1 MQTGTSRRNAGAIAI
16 VLGVAAV
23 FMLNG
28 AAQAQS
34 PAAPRYPWDH
44 RPTKCFAEDAP
55 ALGDCKLENWPTFG
69 LTTRRLAILYFNRQ
83 FELLEHALAE
93 IATPER
99 RFASGE
105 SGDLAIYEAFRH
117 MLPGGGVD
125 QGEWEGRIA
134 RWRAAAPESRYTHF
148 AEARFLYSYAWNGRG
163 SGYAASVSK
172 ESWDLF
178 NIRLQEAE
186 QLLFKAPQHLKD
198 SPLWHNL
205 LLAIASDTRSV
216 RSDPEEVFEQAV
228 KRWPSYYNFY
238 GVRLSR
244 LLPQW
249 GGSWEAIEAF
259 IRKWSRAQEA
269 SEGRS
274 LYARLYAAVLSMGYT
289 PDQTRYDWN
298 LMKESLAELVTRFP
312 DPWYRNLYASFACV
326 ARDDAAFRKAISAI
340 PRHELIPGAW
350 IRGHSP
356 EACMRWAGT

>member
-1 MQTGTSRRNAGAIAI
+1 MHPPIVPDFSTIKTALFPSRASR
-16 VLGVAAV
+16 
-23 FMLNG
+23 F
-28 AAQAQS
+28 S
-34 PAAPRYPWDH
+34 HCFYPL
-44 RPTKCFAEDAP
+44 RTEK
-55 ALGDCKLENWPTFG
+55 
-69 LTTRRLAILYFNRQ
+69 
-83 FELLEHALAE
+83 
-93 IATPER
+93 
-99 RFASGE
+99 
-105 SGDLAIYEAFRH
+105 
-117 MLPGGGVD
+117 
-125 QGEWEGRIA
+125 
-134 RWRAAAPESRYTHF
+134 TH
-148 AEARFLYSYAWNGRG
+148 
-163 SGYAASVSK
+163 
-172 ESWDLF
+172 
-178 NIRLQEAE
+178 
-186 QLLFKAPQHLKD
+186 
-198 SPLWHNL
+198 
-205 LLAIASDTRSV
+205 
-216 RSDPEEVFEQAV
+216 
-228 KRWPSYYNFY
+228 NFY

-350 IRGHSP
+350 ISGHSP